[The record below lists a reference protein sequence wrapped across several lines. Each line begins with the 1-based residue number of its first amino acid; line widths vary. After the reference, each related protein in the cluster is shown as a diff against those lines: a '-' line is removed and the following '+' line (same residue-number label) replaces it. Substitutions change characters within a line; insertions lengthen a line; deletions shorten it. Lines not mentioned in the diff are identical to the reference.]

1 MNLKV
6 RHLFFR
12 ERVYCSKR
20 VAMAVPSLMMVKD
33 FSGDSLQFCIAVGN
47 FIALSGMRLKHMP
60 FLIGKFA
67 GFIGETL
74 IILL

>member
-1 MNLKV
+1 
-6 RHLFFR
+6 
-12 ERVYCSKR
+12 
-20 VAMAVPSLMMVKD
+20 MAIPSLMMVKD